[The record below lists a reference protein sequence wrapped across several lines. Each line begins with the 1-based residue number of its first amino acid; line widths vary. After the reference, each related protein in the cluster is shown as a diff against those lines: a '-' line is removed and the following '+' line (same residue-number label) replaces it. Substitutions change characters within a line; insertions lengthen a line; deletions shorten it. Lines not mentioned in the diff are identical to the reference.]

1 MRQLQSWIWLVIA
14 IVVVLAI
21 LAFLNFQ
28 VSIG

>member
-14 IVVVLAI
+14 IAVVLAI